1 MTHHDDVYQK
11 SGVMSSEALEQVM
24 ELLQQGIDCGEN
36 PLAGALRIL
45 LNEAM
50 RVDRAHFLGVGPYE
64 RSEQRV
70 GYANGYKPKT
80 LQTRLGGLA
89 VAIPQ
94 VRGRNG
100 ESLAYYPSALEKG
113 VRSERALKLVLAE
126 MYLQGVSTRKVTK
139 VLQEMTGLEVSST
152 QVSRCVEL
160 LDEELDRWRKRPL
173 GRVVY
178 LMLDARYEKV
188 RVAGSVVSCAVLI
201 AVGVTETGH
210 RSVLG
215 VSVSLSEA
223 EIHWREFLESLQ
235 ARGMAGVEM
244 VVSDSHAGLK
254 AALACRLTNV
264 PWQRCGFHLQQNAGH
279 QVSRQSE
286 KKAVAEELREI
297 LQAPSEPAALER
309 LQKMVEHYAKSQ
321 PRLSSWLEENVPESL
336 TVLQLPLER
345 RRLLRTSNGLE
356 RLNKEIKRRTRVAG
370 LFPNEAS
377 LLRLVSAILMETSE
391 EWESGRVYMR
401 LDEDAACI

>member
-1 MTHHDDVYQK
+1 MTHQDEVYQK
-11 SGVMSSEALEQVM
+11 TGALGSDALERIV
-24 ELLQQGIDCGEN
+24 ELLQQGVDSEEN
-36 PLAGALRIL
+36 PLAGALGIL

-50 RVDRAHFLGVGPYE
+50 RIDRAQFLGVGPYE
-64 RSEQRV
+64 RSEKRI
-70 GYANGYKPKT
+70 GYANGFKPKT

-100 ESLAYYPSALEKG
+100 ESLDYYPGVLEKG

-139 VLQEMTGLEVSST
+139 VLQQMTGLEVSST
-152 QVSRCVEL
+152 QVSRCTQL
-160 LDEELDRWRKRPL
+160 LDEELERWRNRPL

-178 LMLDARYEKV
+178 LILDALYEKV
-188 RVAGSVVSCAVLI
+188 RVGGCVVSCAVLI
-201 AVGVTETGH
+201 AVGVTDTGH
-210 RSVLG
+210 RSILG

-223 EIHWREFLESLQ
+223 EVHWRDFLESLQ
-235 ARGMAGVEM
+235 LRGLVGVEM

-264 PWQRCGFHLQQNAGH
+264 PWQRCQFHLQQNAGH
-279 QVSRQSE
+279 QVACQSD
-286 KKAVAEELREI
+286 KKTVAEELRGI
-297 LQAPSEPAALER
+297 LQASTGQEALER
-309 LQKMVEHYAKSQ
+309 LQQMVERYAKSQ
-321 PRLSSWLEENVPESL
+321 PRLSKWLEENVPESL
-336 TVLQLPLER
+336 TVLQLPFER

-356 RLNKEIKRRTRVAG
+356 HLNKEIRRRTRVAS

-391 EWESGRVYMR
+391 EWESGRVYMK
-401 LDEDAACI
+401 LDPAGGA